1 MVDMIFNSAK
11 RDLLNG
17 SIDLDTDTIK
27 VMLVTSAYVPNQDTH
42 TERSDVTNEVTGTN
56 QGSTAGGATP
66 ANNTDHT
73 DNEWGVD
80 AGDVA

>member
-1 MVDMIFNSAK
+1 
-11 RDLLNG
+11 
-17 SIDLDTDTIK
+17 
-27 VMLVTSAYVPNQDTH
+27 MLVTSTYAPNQDTH

-73 DNEWGVD
+73 DHTDHTDNEWGVD
-80 AGDVA
+80 AGDVS